1 MTKTRGARF
10 TTGWRVLLMLVLAS
24 LAVVTAERPV
34 LAAETVLGSG
44 AVVADAT
51 GCPGALIEP
60 QYADLGAPPIVQT
73 VRTGAATPAPPGA
86 ECFGKSD
93 STVTWITVAAFFR
106 TDDNPT
112 ALVARFG
119 AISQLLAVQY
129 WSTTEQK
136 WRPLVLSAYATS
148 AVNSDAKPRADYSVA
163 ELSAGSDRYYRIAD
177 SRSGHDIV
185 YRLKLRS
192 SQPGSL
198 VVETANLEPIKQWG
212 LTFYAAG
219 GLHTLYFLRERAPGV
234 WAYYSITRVLPNSF
248 LAGGHE
254 KSYINRAVALYRH
267 YASIPTNAEPPAAR

>member
-1 MTKTRGARF
+1 MTRGARI
-10 TTGWRVLLMLVLAS
+10 TTGWRVLLMLVLNG
-24 LAVVTAERPV
+24 PV
-34 LAAETVLGSG
+34 LAEG
-44 AVVADAT
+44 AL
-51 GCPGALIEP
+51 CPGATLQP
-60 QYADLGAPPIVQT
+60 QYPALGAPPIVD
-73 VRTGAATPAPPGA
+73 ATRRAPSGA
-86 ECFGKSD
+86 ECFGKPD
-93 STVTWITVAAFFR
+93 SAAMWVTVAAVFR
-106 TDDNPT
+106 TTDNPT
-112 ALVARFG
+112 VLMEKFG
-119 AISQLLAVQY
+119 AISQLLGVQY

-148 AVNSDAKPRADYSVA
+148 AVNSDAKPRSDYSVA

-192 SQPGSL
+192 SRPGSL

-219 GLHTLYFLRERAPGV
+219 GLQTLYFLNERAPGV

-267 YASIPTNAEPPAAR
+267 YASIPTNAEPPAVR